1 MSVNRR
7 TLLGGMTAAAL
18 ATSVPP
24 VAAAG
29 RFPNPEDK
37 LATVVRMRS
46 GPAGSALWWY
56 QGTFFGKPEG
66 EITRPLLRIDG
77 ASQVSFEPAGP
88 GRYRSRMDEA
98 GFFSD
103 LDSGRLLEQWRNP
116 LNDKLV
122 EPEHY
127 RSGAVSLI
135 TADTVAPDTEKLPP
149 GIVFQGQVT
158 PFVSH
163 GDSAWVSEELFVS
176 APSQDPREPALK
188 VQTSLATFH
197 SRLSELEDP
206 QRDFVPCELNY
217 STLATWR
224 GWMEMGDRPGVISWR
239 LVGSKLRTV
248 GDLPERLAGLLR
260 ERQPDLL
267 DRMAAES

>member
-1 MSVNRR
+1 MKMDRR
-7 TLLGGMTAAAL
+7 TLLGGITATVL
-18 ATSVPP
+18 ASSVPP
-24 VAAAG
+24 AAG
-29 RFPNPEDK
+29 AYRFRDPKDK
-37 LATVVRMRS
+37 LNAVVRMRS
-46 GPAGSALWWY
+46 GPSGTSLWWY

-77 ASQVSFEPAGP
+77 ASRVSFEPAGS
-88 GRYRSRMDEA
+88 GRYRSRLEEA

-103 LDSGRLLEQWRNP
+103 LGTGRLLDQWRNP
-116 LNDKLV
+116 LNDRLV

-127 RSGAVSLI
+127 RSSAVSLV
-135 TADTVAPDTEKLPP
+135 TPDTVAPDVAQLPP
-149 GIVFQGQVT
+149 GIVFEGRVT

-176 APSQDPREPALK
+176 APSQDPREPAVK

-197 SRLSELEDP
+197 SRRSELEDE

-239 LVGSKLRTV
+239 LVGSKLRSAAE
-248 GDLPERLAGLLR
+248 LPERLAGLLR
-260 ERQPDLL
+260 ARQPALL
-267 DRMAAES
+267 ELMAETS

>member
-1 MSVNRR
+1 MSIDRR
-7 TLLGGMTAAAL
+7 SLVGGLSSAAL
-18 ATSVPP
+18 ISSVPTS
-24 VAAAG
+24 ASA
-29 RFPNPEDK
+29 REFTNPEDR
-37 LATVVRMRS
+37 LAAIARMRS
-46 GPAGSALWWY
+46 GARGAALWWY
-56 QGTFFGKPEG
+56 QGTFFAKPEG
-66 EITRPLLRIDG
+66 EITRPLMRIDG
-77 ASQVSFEPAGP
+77 ASRVSFEPAGS
-88 GRYRSRMDEA
+88 GVYRSSMDEA

-103 LDSGRLLEQWRNP
+103 LETGQLLDQWRNP
-116 LNDKLV
+116 LNGKLV

-135 TADTVAPDTEKLPP
+135 TADSVAPDIEQLPP
-149 GIVFQGQVT
+149 GIVFQGQMT

-197 SRLSELEDP
+197 SRLSELDDP
-206 QRDFVPCELNY
+206 GLDFVPCELNY

-224 GWMEMGDRPGVISWR
+224 GWLEMGDRPGVISWR
-239 LVGSKLRTV
+239 LVGSKLR
-248 GDLPERLAGLLR
+248 DADELPAHLAGLLR

-267 DRMAAES
+267 ELMTAST

>member
-1 MSVNRR
+1 
-7 TLLGGMTAAAL
+7 
-18 ATSVPP
+18 
-24 VAAAG
+24 
-29 RFPNPEDK
+29 
-37 LATVVRMRS
+37 MRS
-46 GPAGSALWWY
+46 DAGGAALWWY
-56 QGTFFGKPEG
+56 QGTFFAKPEG
-66 EITRPLLRIDG
+66 EITRPLMRIDG
-77 ASQVSFEPAGP
+77 ASRVTFEPAGS

-103 LDSGRLLEQWRNP
+103 LETGALLEQWRNP
-116 LNDKLV
+116 LNGKTV

-127 RSGAVSLI
+127 RSGAASLI
-135 TADTVAPDTEKLPP
+135 TADSVAPDIEELPP
-149 GIVFQGQVT
+149 GIVFEGQMT

-197 SRLSELEDP
+197 SRLSELDDR

-239 LVGSKLRTV
+239 LVGSKLKSV
-248 GDLPERLAGLLR
+248 DELPQNLAALLR
-260 ERQPDLL
+260 ERQADLL
-267 DRMAAES
+267 ELMASPA